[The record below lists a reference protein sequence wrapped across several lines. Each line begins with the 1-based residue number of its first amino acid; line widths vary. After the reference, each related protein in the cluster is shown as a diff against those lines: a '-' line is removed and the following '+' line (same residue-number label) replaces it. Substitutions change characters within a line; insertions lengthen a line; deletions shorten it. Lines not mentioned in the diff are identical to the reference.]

1 MIAQKNQFIGCDKP
15 YRDAKIVVFGAPYD
29 STTSFRPGTR
39 FGPAAMR
46 MESFGIETYSPLQDR
61 DLVDDAK
68 VFDAGDIE
76 LPFGD
81 PKPALKMIERQARKI
96 LKDGKLPFLL
106 GGEHLVTLG
115 SFRAVLEKYPDLV
128 VIHFDAH
135 ADLREDY
142 LGNPLSHAC
151 VLRRI
156 HDLVGDNRIYQFGI
170 RSGTRDEFRFMK
182 DGHVT
187 TEPFSDTTLA
197 SVVSSIEQSNNRTTE
212 QSNNPNNRTI
222 GTIPIYLTIDLD
234 VLDPSE
240 FPGTGT
246 QEAGGF
252 RYTQLV
258 NDIRLICS
266 KLNVVAMDNVEL
278 NPGLDPTGRSTA
290 LACKF
295 LRECLLGL

>member
-1 MIAQKNQFIGCDKP
+1 MVAQKNQFIGCDKS
-15 YRDAKIVVFGAPYD
+15 YRDAEVVVFGAPYD

-46 MESFGIETYSPLQDR
+46 MESFGIETYSPLQDK

-68 VFDAGDIE
+68 VFDAGDLE
-76 LPFGD
+76 LPFGA
-81 PKPALKMIERQARKI
+81 PQPALKMIERRTRTI
-96 LKDGKLPFLL
+96 LRDGKIPFLV

-115 SFRAVLEKYPDLV
+115 SFRAVLEKFPDLV

-151 VLRRI
+151 VLRRC
-156 HDLVGDNRIYQFGI
+156 HDLVGDGRIFQFGI
-170 RSGTRDEFRFMK
+170 RSGTREEFRFMK

-187 TEPFSDTTLA
+187 TEPFDDATLA
-197 SVVSSIEQSNNRTTE
+197 RVVRKLEGPQ
-212 QSNNPNNRTI
+212 P
-222 GTIPIYLTIDLD
+222 PPVYLTVDMD

-252 RYTQLV
+252 RYRQLV
-258 NDIRLICS
+258 DDIRLVCGR
-266 KLNVVAMDNVEL
+266 LNVVAIDNVEL

-295 LRECLLGL
+295 LRECLLALRPAAV